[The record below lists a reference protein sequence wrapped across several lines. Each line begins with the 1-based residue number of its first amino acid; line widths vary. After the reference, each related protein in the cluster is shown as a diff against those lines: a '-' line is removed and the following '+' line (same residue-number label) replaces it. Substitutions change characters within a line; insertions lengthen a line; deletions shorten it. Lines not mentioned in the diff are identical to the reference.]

1 MSKFKKYSFWVA
13 LMSAVVLLI
22 ENLSA
27 IFGFEFN
34 KSIFESVFLSV
45 CGILVVLGIIVNDK
59 NNVKI
64 QGENQQEKD
73 FSDDVLND
81 ESFQGD
87 KELNNKDDSQNDN
100 NDV

>member
-45 CGILVVLGIIVNDK
+45 CGILVVLGIIVKDRKEENINSAKEQDENSNNEDLNEDYK
-59 NNVKI
+59 NN
-64 QGENQQEKD
+64 ENNNISSENEEKD
-73 FSDDVLND
+73 N
-81 ESFQGD
+81 
-87 KELNNKDDSQNDN
+87 
-100 NDV
+100 

>member
-81 ESFQGD
+81 ESSQD
-87 KELNNKDDSQNDN
+87 DDELNNENDSKNDN